1 MRKAMKIW
9 LIIGASLVF
18 LGLIVFGGV
27 MTMLKWDFTKLSTT
41 KYETNTHEIGEAYQS
56 ISVNTNTA
64 DFILVPSEHAERRV
78 ICHEEKNVKHSVA
91 VKEDTLVIDAV
102 DTRKWYEHIGISFG
116 KPKITVYLPQG
127 EYDALSVKSSTGDV
141 EIPKDFNFE
150 SIDISEDTGDVTCYA
165 SVSQCIKIKTD
176 TGNIRIEN
184 LSAGMLDLSV
194 TTGDVKLVGVTSV
207 GDVKISVS
215 TGKTSA
221 TDVKCKNLISSGNTG
236 DMSLKNV
243 IAAEAFS
250 IERSTGDVK
259 LDGCDAAELRITT
272 DTGDVKLDACDA
284 DELFIK
290 TDTGDVTGSL
300 LSEKVFITQTDT
312 GRIDVPK
319 ATSGGRCEITTDTGN
334 IKISIVTP

>member
-1 MRKAMKIW
+1 MMRKAMKIG

-27 MTMLKWDFTKLSTT
+27 MTMLKWDFTRLSTT
-41 KYETNTHEIGEAYQS
+41 KYETNTYEIGEAYKN

-64 DFILVPSEHAERRV
+64 DVILVPSEHAERRV
-78 ICHEEKNVKHSVA
+78 ICHEQKNIKHSVA
-91 VKEDTLVIDAV
+91 VKEDTLVIEVV

-116 KPKITVYLPQG
+116 SPKITVYLPQG
-127 EYDALSVKSSTGDV
+127 EYAALSVTSSTGDV

-150 SIDISEDTGDVTCYA
+150 SIDISEDTGNVTCYA
-165 SVSQCIKIKTD
+165 SASEFIKIKTT
-176 TGNIRIEN
+176 TGDIRAEN
-184 LSAGMLDLSV
+184 LS
-194 TTGDVKLVGVTSV
+194 TGLLGVTSA

-221 TDVKCKNLISSGNTG
+221 TDVKCKSLISSGNTG

-272 DTGDVKLDACDA
+272 DTGDV
-284 DELFIK
+284 
-290 TDTGDVTGSL
+290 TGSL
-300 LSEKVFITQTDT
+300 LSDKVFITQTDT
-312 GRIDVPK
+312 GTVDVPQT
-319 ATSGGRCEITTDTGN
+319 TSGGRCKITTDTGD